1 MQKKEILEI
10 LSEIFEESLVRD
22 DYIDVPIEDPVD
34 DENTSF
40 MRYRE
45 MEDGSVQVE
54 KRIDDESCD
63 LAVRKDLRDIIWK
76 KCKLEKICR
85 IYEQQYD
92 MWRTDNNSV
101 PYIETKIIDEAD
113 GSSERA
119 FTFMK
124 NFGQGKPDKDSDSN
138 GNLRLLLAEYG
149 VGKSSFCHGIRSFA
163 AKEMKSLFLREK
175 AAFPFVFDLNN
186 FRTGD
191 FDKFI
196 ETELFGKYHLPMV
209 YRVFEKLCQNGI
221 FMVVLDAWDQM
232 KDTRKVLDIRQD
244 LNQMSSL
251 WEKKGR
257 VLITCRRSF
266 YQQQLKE
273 KGRLSQD
280 VRLYNLLG
288 FDKDS
293 VIDYLQRYGEE
304 QQLEGVQP
312 LLGNEEEWVEECWQL
327 NNELLTKPLNLRLL
341 VKHFDVI
348 NEKICFKTQQIN
360 TYQFLEIVL
369 QDWVRK
375 NNVTDVA
382 FLKELVSQTLFS
394 GLNRSIPLKQFKEA
408 CEESGWKRIYEAVKN
423 FDFVKIDDREERIEF
438 CLAAFQEFLWAH
450 FALDELQ
457 TEPEKLKNESALIR
471 NYLLI
476 REVREWICMVLG
488 STESACLEK
497 QIFHVKNKKK
507 EDVGYCG
514 SNALTLLCDL
524 NRIQFYKNQFKDIK
538 KDLRRRPLMGTDFRG
553 MDLSEADFYGSNL
566 EGSDFSYTNLN
577 GAKFINVDLA
587 DTTWREHGR
596 MRKCAF
602 LNRSDV
608 RCLVTSTENGG
619 VLTYQIDNGEQEVL
633 NLQNDVI
640 NDLAGDRGGIYT
652 ASSDGWVGY
661 IDKYGNLRNAYIAQS
676 GLQSIART
684 RNESCVYVGADNQEI
699 YRYNW
704 GSGSKQQIEV
714 DQTLG
719 DENDRIS
726 DIHYY
731 SDGKDDYV
739 AYTLDSRKLLVLLRL
754 TGMCRGEVIAKGR
767 ITSRELKF
775 GDICFADETL
785 IYSVEGKGIFGMLV
799 EEAIGEIP
807 EEELLN
813 EHQKLLPLPGA
824 KSFSLSWANE
834 KKRLFAVAKTEGQE
848 IKNIYALDMVSE
860 PVDSGLIELNWE
872 YEKNNYCL
880 TDDKME
886 GFSVSDDGEYLAFS
900 GRSLAVLHNMGGNYY
915 ELSAVPIEAKVTCKN
930 ADFSCCTGVYKK
942 LREFWESRGANKQQE
957 EKDE

>member
-1 MQKKEILEI
+1 MQKNEILEI
-10 LSEIFEESLVRD
+10 LSGVLENESVVNN
-22 DYIDVPIEDPVD
+22 DYIDVPIDDSMD
-34 DENTSF
+34 DESTSF
-40 MRYRE
+40 YRYRG

-54 KRIDDESCD
+54 RWIDGDSRD
-63 LAVRKDLRDIIWK
+63 LAVIKNLRNIVWK
-76 KCKLEKICR
+76 KCKLEKICH

-92 MWRTDNNSV
+92 MWKTENNSV
-101 PYIETKIIDEAD
+101 PYIETRIIDEAD

-119 FTFMK
+119 FAFMK
-124 NFGQGKPDKDSDSN
+124 NFWQREPDKDSDSN

-149 VGKSSFCHGIRSFA
+149 VGKSSFCHGIRLFA
-163 AKEMKSLFLREK
+163 AKEMKLSFIEKK

-196 ETELFGKYHLPMV
+196 ETELFGKYHLPLV
-209 YRVFEKLCQNGI
+209 YRVFEKLCQNGV

-232 KDTRKVLDIRQD
+232 KDTRKILDIRQD

-288 FDKDS
+288 FDKKS

-304 QQLEGVQP
+304 RRLKEIRP
-312 LLGNEEEWVEECWQL
+312 LLGNEKEWVEECWEL
-327 NNELLTKPLNLRLL
+327 NNELLAKPLNLRLL

-348 NEKICFKTQQIN
+348 NEKISFRTHQVN
-360 TYQFLEIVL
+360 TYQFLEIVF
-369 QDWVRK
+369 QDWVKK
-375 NNVTDVA
+375 NDVTDKS

-408 CEESGWKRIYEAVKN
+408 CEGEHWNRILKAVRN
-423 FDFVKIDDREERIEF
+423 FDFVKINDREERIEF

-450 FALDELQ
+450 FALGELQ
-457 TEPEKLKNESALIR
+457 TKPENLRREGTLIR
-471 NYLLI
+471 DYLLI

-488 STESACLEK
+488 STESVCLEE
-497 QIFHVKNKKK
+497 QISYVKYKRK
-507 EDVGYCG
+507 EDVGYRG

-538 KDLRRRPLMGTDFRG
+538 TDLGRRPLMGSDFRG

-566 EGSDFSYTNLN
+566 EGADFSYTILD
-577 GAKFINVDLA
+577 GARFGNADLA

-608 RCLVTSTENGG
+608 LCLVAGTENGG
-619 VLTYQIDNGEQEVL
+619 VLTYQIDNGGQEVL
-633 NLQNDVI
+633 NLRNDVI

-652 ASSDGWVGY
+652 ACSDGWVGY

-704 GSGSKQQIEV
+704 SSGSKQQIEV
-714 DQTLG
+714 DQILG

-731 SDGKDDYV
+731 SDGNDDYI
-739 AYTLDSRKLLVLLRL
+739 AYTLNSRKLLVLLKL
-754 TGMCRGEVIAKGR
+754 TGMCKGEVVAKGR
-767 ITSRELKF
+767 ITSEELKF
-775 GDICFADETL
+775 GDICFADEML
-785 IYSVEGKGIFGMLV
+785 IYSVKGKGIFGMLV
-799 EEAIGEIP
+799 EEAIGDIP

-813 EHQKLLPLPGA
+813 ENQELLLLPEA
-824 KSFSLSWANE
+824 KSFSLSWANK
-834 KKRLFAVAKTEGQE
+834 KKRLFAVASTKGQE
-848 IKNIYALDMVSE
+848 IKNIHALDMVSGSA
-860 PVDSGLIELNWE
+860 VSSLIELNWE
-872 YEKNNYCL
+872 YDKHNYCL
-880 TDDKME
+880 TDEKIE
-886 GFSVSDDGEYLAFS
+886 GFGVSDNGEYFAFS
-900 GRSLAVLHNMGGNYY
+900 GKSLAVFRNMGNYY
-915 ELSAVPIEAKVTCKN
+915 ELSAVPIAAKITCKN
-930 ADFSCCTGVYKK
+930 ADFSFCTGVHKNLKK
-942 LREFWESRGANKQQE
+942 FLESRGAY
-957 EKDE
+957 